1 MDKMFRPE
9 MRVALEVPVIF
20 DSNKEGK
27 SIPISLLDAGY
38 DFVNNKINIKLKVK
52 TNKIKEIMKVIK
64 SLENKGILLK
74 GTTRK
79 IPSQYGGFL
88 NFIRPLMK
96 AAIPLHFLI
105 KNVITILAKKNFST
119 TRINNRS
126 FSNRC
131 SHSKEFFW
139 IRYDCT
145 YNFQ

>member
-1 MDKMFRPE
+1 

-27 SIPISLLDAGY
+27 NIPISLLDAGY

-52 TNKIKEIMKVIK
+52 NNEIKEIMKVIK

-88 NFIRPLMK
+88 NFIRPLMT
-96 AAIPLHFLI
+96 AAIPLI
-105 KNVITILAKKNFST
+105 KNVITILAKKHFST

-139 IRYDCT
+139 IRYVCT
-145 YNFQ
+145 YNFEQRNG